1 MKKLNHPNIVKLK
14 EVIREND
21 ELFFVF
27 EYLDQNLYEFMKNRT
42 KLIPESK
49 IRNITYQ
56 LLQGLAFMHKH
67 GFFHRDIKPENYLCK
82 GDVVKL
88 ADFGLAREIRSKPP
102 YTDYVSTRWYRAPE
116 VLLRSL
122 TYNSPIDLWAIGC
135 IIAELFTLRPLFPGS
150 SEADQI
156 YKICSVLGSPTN
168 SNWNEGIKLA
178 TKMNF
183 RFPQFVPTALST
195 LIPQASPEAIQLVT
209 DLLKYDPNKRPT
221 ASQALQYPFF
231 TKNIQVPRGLTDSS
245 EAVVNP
251 PSNPTASS
259 STTNNTTS
267 NSFGGPI
274 QSQPSVKK
282 EEKPIPPIP
291 DDFDIDKF
299 LSNYDDDNTSST
311 LAAPTTNTA
320 TTSTTSNMPMSKQI
334 GGAPFAKQG
343 SRKPSEGPPS
353 LTNSNFGMQQISN
366 MFGNSGSTNLGSS
379 KGSSQFQRQTSMK
392 KDGASVYIRNARYG
406 PTVLEPK
413 PVSSF
418 ARAGNSAF
426 ASIPDLSG
434 KSKQTGGSM
443 GFGRY

>member
-1 MKKLNHPNIVKLK
+1 MYAIKRSKSIILFIYKSLKKLNHPNIVKLK

-27 EYLDQNLYEFMKNRT
+27 EYLDQNLYEYMKGRS

-168 SNWNEGIKLA
+168 SSWQEGIKLA
-178 TKMNF
+178 AKMNF
-183 RFPQFVPTALST
+183 RFPQFVPTPLST
-195 LIPQASPEAIQLVT
+195 LIPQASPEAIQLMT

-231 TKNIQVPRGLTDSS
+231 TKNIQIPKGLTESID
-245 EAVVNP
+245 NP
-251 PSNPTASS
+251 PTPVS
-259 STTNNTTS
+259 
-267 NSFGGPI
+267 
-274 QSQPSVKK
+274 
-282 EEKPIPPIP
+282 KPIP
-291 DDFDIDKF
+291 K
-299 LSNYDDDNTSST
+299 
-311 LAAPTTNTA
+311 
-320 TTSTTSNMPMSKQI
+320 
-334 GGAPFAKQG
+334 
-343 SRKPSEGPPS
+343 
-353 LTNSNFGMQQISN
+353 
-366 MFGNSGSTNLGSS
+366 
-379 KGSSQFQRQTSMK
+379 
-392 KDGASVYIRNARYG
+392 
-406 PTVLEPK
+406 VL
-413 PVSSF
+413 
-418 ARAGNSAF
+418 
-426 ASIPDLSG
+426 
-434 KSKQTGGSM
+434 
-443 GFGRY
+443 